1 MRGYWYNPL
10 TAEAKN
16 GKVSPGEQWERRRY
30 HDALRLIYKLY
41 AGGDYSYDTLTA
53 ALNQA
58 GWRFTDRY
66 SQPRLFDLDDV
77 RRAIAYWRL
86 FRGELPTGKIQRKS
100 GQILTGGHAPVL
112 PVELCNQVGLVA
124 AKREKKFSRPTRL
137 QGRRVYLLSGVLHCA
152 ACQRPLK
159 GATYKE
165 QGLYRHLGAK
175 GKCPEKWLPAD
186 MIEAEVINHMVMM
199 GDAELLEEIRAEAE
213 RLAREVFTNSDTGQG
228 ILAELDR
235 QKERLKR
242 LEDLYL
248 DGDIER
254 GRYQARRSEI
264 VEAIAKFE
272 NELYTTNHLTNFN
285 EVLARITA
293 TLAQITESPPETQK
307 GLIYS
312 LFERIEVAGGKITRI
327 VPRPWASGFF

>member
-1 MRGYWYNPL
+1 
-10 TAEAKN
+10 
-16 GKVSPGEQWERRRY
+16 
-30 HDALRLIYKLY
+30 
-41 AGGDYSYDTLTA
+41 
-53 ALNQA
+53 
-58 GWRFTDRY
+58 
-66 SQPRLFDLDDV
+66 
-77 RRAIAYWRL
+77 
-86 FRGELPTGKIQRKS
+86 
-100 GQILTGGHAPVL
+100 
-112 PVELCNQVGLVA
+112 
-124 AKREKKFSRPTRL
+124 
-137 QGRRVYLLSGVLHCA
+137 
-152 ACQRPLK
+152 
-159 GATYKE
+159 
-165 QGLYRHLGAK
+165 
-175 GKCPEKWLPAD
+175 

-248 DGDIER
+248 HGDIER